1 MASFNK
7 VILLGNVTRDPEL
20 RYVSTGTPVTEI
32 GLAVNSRRKGP
43 NGDWIE
49 ETTFVDV
56 TFWSRE
62 AEIAGE
68 YVTKGSPI
76 MIEGRL
82 KLDTWEKKNSKLRVV
97 GDRLVLLGNRQGAPE
112 GAKGGAEGPPR
123 PKRVDA
129 PRQSTPDDAP
139 DYSHSEYDG
148 ASRDGGGRAP
158 DAVSPGGS
166 DDDIPF

>member
-20 RYVSTGTPVTEI
+20 RYISSGSAVTEI

-56 TFWSRE
+56 TFWSRD

-68 YVTKGSPI
+68 YVTKGSPQI
-76 MIEGRL
+76 
-82 KLDTWEKKNSKLRVV
+82 
-97 GDRLVLLGNRQGAPE
+97 
-112 GAKGGAEGPPR
+112 
-123 PKRVDA
+123 
-129 PRQSTPDDAP
+129 
-139 DYSHSEYDG
+139 
-148 ASRDGGGRAP
+148 GRAH
-158 DAVSPGGS
+158 V
-166 DDDIPF
+166 